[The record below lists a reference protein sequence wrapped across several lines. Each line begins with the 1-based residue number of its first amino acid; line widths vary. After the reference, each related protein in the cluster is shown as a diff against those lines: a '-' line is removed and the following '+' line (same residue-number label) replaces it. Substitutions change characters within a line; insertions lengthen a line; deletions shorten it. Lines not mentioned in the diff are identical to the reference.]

1 MKPAELRMLAEIAGL
16 IADRDL
22 AALAVLKAES
32 AALAERAE
40 ALTRPAQPT
49 QEDTLDPAARAGAG
63 ERWERWR
70 QEELRRIQA
79 ERARL
84 AIAEEAA
91 RDVARRSFGR
101 QIALSELSGK
111 TP

>member
-22 AALAVLKAES
+22 AALAALKAES

-40 ALTRPAQPT
+40 ALTRPTAPA
-49 QEDTLDPAARAGAG
+49 DGNTLDPATRAGAG

-70 QEELRRIQA
+70 EEELRRIQA
-79 ERARL
+79 ERARI

-91 RDVARRSFGR
+91 RAVARRSFGR
-101 QIALSELSGK
+101 QVALSELSGK
-111 TP
+111 TD